1 MTYPSHR
8 LSKES
13 SPLSTPK
20 GCHRNI
26 FSEGKKEKKKAAESF
41 TEAMGNA
48 AQEDEK
54 KPFRLSITQ
63 PLDRAKEVKEG
74 MLHVRRPAS
83 S

>member
-1 MTYPSHR
+1 
-8 LSKES
+8 
-13 SPLSTPK
+13 
-20 GCHRNI
+20 
-26 FSEGKKEKKKAAESF
+26 
-41 TEAMGNA
+41 MGNA

-54 KPFRLSITQ
+54 KPFRLNITQ